1 MAQNKQGK
9 IDILTLILALISWHM
24 VLAFRYSS
32 NWGMGWF
39 AIVQPLFSI
48 VLTVL
53 LYLMARRCQTLPQT
67 TKLVGAWLLISL
79 IGVLGLGILGR
90 RQGIGDSWEMLTLM
104 SLGNLSLG
112 LAVLSK
118 FTRWR
123 NWSVLFSSIC
133 CFLVLP
139 IADDPTI
146 NLLAS
151 VFGFTL
157 LMWLITEYWRKV
169 DQKLAT
175 QQTQRQWSP
184 KAITILASVGMM
196 ALIGSATIFFAP
208 IQQLDLPGF
217 SWFSGGKD
225 WSDEF
230 ANAGVGDGNKV
241 RAATEMANSLG
252 PVDSDIFMESKR
264 ESLFDVASEAYGK
277 PRKANKN
284 KAIALDAEMMQHNHS
299 RIARSQKASAE
310 FSTKRKTQSTQ
321 SSEQPKD
328 QLVDAL
334 FFLKGRIPLRLALET
349 YNTFEEG
356 VWKQVEPT
364 TAEPNGKA
372 IDQPGNGPQK
382 DRRHLMGARKSSA
395 DGRFKPVLPITKNGY
410 PWMSMRKHPDT
421 LYAGLEYAS
430 VKVTN
435 LKSLRIPAPPC
446 MERFYIDQVDRAA
459 FFGVGTDDI
468 AQLTN
473 GSVSIPDMTVLHILS
488 SGINLYDAQI
498 DPQKIKARQRSQQNK
513 NQPYLNDEV
522 VDPMLA
528 EVAQQWTKDSKHD
541 WAKVSAIVQ
550 KLRNEFTHDRKA
562 TLPENES
569 DVTRYLLEGKVG
581 SDYMFATTAAL
592 MFRSL
597 GIPSR
602 VTTGFMATAQGYDH
616 SSGHTAVTSDDIH
629 VWAEVSLDGDF
640 WIPVEPTPGY
650 PEPRYQL
657 TLMQRCTLAILSVW
671 DWIMRNPILTIS
683 MLLVSLLLIWNF
695 RWLANALQ
703 TTRWR
708 LVRFF
713 APSRLVLETSRLIDK
728 RAALAGLPRPVN
740 RSPSNFSQWLAHT
753 LEIPET
759 EAPALQRFTRKLD
772 RLLYHPKP
780 MPASKDSSAEQVLA
794 DCQCVIQ
801 NLPYHRMRQ
810 TRKSTARPGGS
821 KSPC

>member
-32 NWGMGWF
+32 NWGMGSF
-39 AIVQPLFSI
+39 AIIQPLFSI

-53 LYLMARRCQTLPQT
+53 LYLLARRCQTLSQT
-67 TKLVGAWLLISL
+67 TKLVGAWLLVSL
-79 IGVLGLGILGR
+79 VGVLGLGILGR
-90 RQGIGDSWEMLTLM
+90 RQGIGDSWEMLTLL
-104 SLGNLSLG
+104 SLSNMCLG

-139 IADDPTI
+139 IADDPKI
-146 NLLAS
+146 NILAS

-184 KAITILASVGMM
+184 KAITLLASVGMM

-208 IQQLDLPGF
+208 IQQLELPGF

-241 RAATEMANSLG
+241 RAATDMANSLG

-264 ESLFDVASEAYGK
+264 ESLFDVASEAYGE

-284 KAIALDAEMMQHNHS
+284 RAIALEAEVMQHNHS

-310 FSTKRKTQSTQ
+310 FSTKRKTQSTK

-349 YNTFEEG
+349 YDTFEEG

-364 TAEPNGKA
+364 AMEPADKTTSEPDTAPK
-372 IDQPGNGPQK
+372 K
-382 DRRHLMGARKSSA
+382 DRRDLMGARKSRAKGS
-395 DGRFKPVLPITKNGY
+395 FKPVLKISKNGY

-430 VKVTN
+430 IKVTN

-473 GSVSIPDMTVLHILS
+473 GSTSIPDMTVLHILS

-498 DPQKIKARQRSQQNK
+498 DPEKIKARQRSQQNK
-513 NQPYLNDEV
+513 NQPYLSDEA
-522 VDPMLA
+522 VDPALA
-528 EVAQQWTKDSKHD
+528 EVAQHWTKDLKHD
-541 WAKVSAIVQ
+541 WAKVSAIIQ
-550 KLRNEFTHDRKA
+550 KLRTEFTHDRKA
-562 TLPENES
+562 TLPEDES
-569 DVTRYLLEGKVG
+569 DVTRYLLKGKVG

-602 VTTGFMATAQGYDH
+602 VTTGFMANTQGYDR

-629 VWAEVSLDGDF
+629 VWTEVSLDGDF
-640 WIPVEPTPGY
+640 WIPVEPTPSY

-657 TLMQRCTLAILSVW
+657 TLIQRCTLAILSVR
-671 DWIMRNPILTIS
+671 DWIMRNPFLTAGL
-683 MLLVSLLLIWNF
+683 LLVSFLVIWNF

-703 TTRWR
+703 TIRWKF
-708 LVRFF
+708 VRFF
-713 APSRLVLETSRLIDK
+713 APGQLVLETSRLIDK

-740 RSPSNFSQWLAHT
+740 RSPSNFSQWLART

-759 EAPALQRFTRKLD
+759 ETPALKRFGRTLD

-780 MPASKDSSAEQVLA
+780 TPLQEDPAANQVMA
-794 DCQCVIQ
+794 DCQSVIQ
-801 NLPYHRMRQ
+801 NLQFHRIRQ
-810 TRKSTARPGGS
+810 TRKSAVGHGGS
-821 KSPC
+821 KS